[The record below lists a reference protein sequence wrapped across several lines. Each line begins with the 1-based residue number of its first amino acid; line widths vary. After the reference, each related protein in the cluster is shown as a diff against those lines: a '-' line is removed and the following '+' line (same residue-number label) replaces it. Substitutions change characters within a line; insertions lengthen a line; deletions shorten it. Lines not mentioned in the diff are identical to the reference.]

1 MEKWLI
7 AYSSATG
14 NTKRVAQAMQEGLAQ
29 VALCA
34 VHEAAP
40 LAAYDAVAVGFWVRR
55 GGPNEE
61 AAAYLRRIEG
71 KPVVLFQTLGAE
83 ENGEHAMTSLARAAA
98 LLGPNCE
105 VVGTFSCRGRI
116 HPALLAKRE
125 ALPPDDPH
133 HPNVRNRARWA
144 AAAPHPDAA
153 DLKRAQQFMH
163 TMAQRLARITVRK
176 CETGKSGD
184 DAPAR

>member
-1 MEKWLI
+1 MKWLI

-14 NTKRVAQAMQEGLAQ
+14 NTKRIAEAMQAGLPQESVLCGVRQA
-29 VALCA
+29 ALF
-34 VHEAAP
+34 E
-40 LAAYDAVAVGFWVRR
+40 AYDAVAVGFWVRR

-61 AAAYLRRIEG
+61 AAAYLRQIAG
-71 KPVVLFQTLGAE
+71 KPVALFQTLGAE

-98 LLGPNCE
+98 LLGPGCE
-105 VVGTFSCRGRI
+105 IVGTFSCRGRI

-133 HPNVRNRARWA
+133 YPNARNRARWA

-153 DLKRAQQFMH
+153 DLERARQFMR
-163 TMAQRLARITVRK
+163 AVANRLVRRTAR
-176 CETGKSGD
+176 SAAAD
-184 DAPAR
+184 DKKH